1 MPREGFRI
9 EKKKRMSKRAVCS
22 YFGNRGMPI
31 SPSEIVYHAVGT
43 FTSRKWDHDSCSRS
57 LDELETVPAL
67 AVIVE
72 EKPNGCCDWGNTD
85 KGRMD
90 IYSLTDI
97 YGECIDDVPAPRVA
111 TSKKNRSAKKRGARS

>member
-1 MPREGFRI
+1 MPREGFRVD
-9 EKKKRMSKRAVCS
+9 KKKRMSKKAVCN

-57 LDELETVPAL
+57 LDEFETVSAL

-72 EKPNGCCDWGNTD
+72 EKPNGSCDWGNTD

-97 YGECIDDVPAPRVA
+97 YGECLDDVPAPRGV
-111 TSKKNRSAKKRGARS
+111 TSKRNPRPAKRKVTR